1 MADGGAVIV
10 TDTNTPISVVSS
22 GSKISRVVTAGTRG
36 PRGIDGPPGP
46 AGSDGKSAYDFWLEE
61 GNTGTITDFFA
72 SLSGGAYTH
81 DQMTPGKVWN
91 ITHNLGFFPNVMSF
105 DSAGTQ
111 IIGDVNHIDKN
122 SMTITFSHSNAG
134 KAYLS

>member
-1 MADGGAVIV
+1 MADPRQVRIV
-10 TDTNTPISVVSS
+10 SPGKTTTQ
-22 GSKISRVVTAGTRG
+22 VVTAGSRG
-36 PRGIDGPPGP
+36 PRGERGE
-46 AGSDGKSAYDFWLEE
+46 DGKSAYQLWLEE
-61 GNTGTITDFFA
+61 GNTGSLEDFFA
-72 SLSGGAYTH
+72 SLTGQAYNH
-81 DQMTPGKVWN
+81 DQMTPSTVWN
-91 ITHNLGFFPNVMSF
+91 ITHNLGFFPNVMTF

>member
-1 MADGGAVIV
+1 MAD
-10 TDTNTPISVVSS
+10 PRQVSILS
-22 GSKISRVVTAGTRG
+22 PGKTTTQVVTAGTRG
-36 PRGIDGPPGP
+36 PRGPEGQ
-46 AGSDGKSAYDFWLEE
+46 SGKSAYELWLDE
-61 GNTGTITDFFA
+61 GNVGSLSDFFA

-81 DQMTPGKVWN
+81 DQMTPGLVWS
-91 ITHNLGFFPNVMSF
+91 ITHDLGFFPNVMTF

-111 IIGDVNHIDKN
+111 IIGDVVHINKN

>member
-1 MADGGAVIV
+1 MADGGAIIV

-22 GSKISRVVTAGTRG
+22 GAKTSRVITAGTRG
-36 PRGIDGPPGP
+36 PRGPEG
-46 AGSDGKSAYDFWLEE
+46 ADGKSAYQLWLDE
-61 GNTGTITDFFA
+61 GNVGSITDFFA

-81 DQMTPGKVWN
+81 DQMTPGTVWN
-91 ITHNLGFFPNVMSF
+91 ITHNLGFFPNVMTF
-105 DSAGTQ
+105 NSAGTQ

-134 KAYLS
+134 EAYLS

>member
-1 MADGGAVIV
+1 MTSSRPVIQ
-10 TDTNTPISVVSS
+10 SQ
-22 GSKISRVVTAGTRG
+22 VVTVGTRG
-36 PRGIDGPPGP
+36 PRGERGDGGL
-46 AGSDGKSAYDFWLEE
+46 SAYDLWIDE
-61 GNTGTITDFFA
+61 GNTGSIEDFFA

-81 DQMTPGKVWN
+81 DQMTPGTVWS
-91 ITHNLGFFPNVMSF
+91 ITHNLGFFPNVMTF

-111 IIGDVNHIDKN
+111 IIGDVVHIDKN

>member
-1 MADGGAVIV
+1 MADLRQIHIV
-10 TDTNTPISVVSS
+10 SPGRTTTQ
-22 GSKISRVVTAGTRG
+22 VVTAGTRG
-36 PRGIDGPPGP
+36 PRGPEGQT
-46 AGSDGKSAYDFWLEE
+46 GKSAYEVWLDE
-61 GNTGTITDFFA
+61 GNTGSIEDFFA

-81 DQMTPGKVWN
+81 DQMTPDTVWS
-91 ITHNLGFFPNVMSF
+91 ITHSLGFFPNVMSF

>member
-1 MADGGAVIV
+1 VANPNQIQILSPGSTV
-10 TDTNTPISVVSS
+10 T
-22 GSKISRVVTAGTRG
+22 RVVTAGTRG
-36 PRGIDGPPGP
+36 PRGPEGQPGL
-46 AGSDGKSAYDFWLEE
+46 SAYELWLAE
-61 GNTGTITDFFA
+61 GNTGSLADFFA

-81 DQMTPGKVWN
+81 DQMTPGNVWN
-91 ITHNLGFFPNVMSF
+91 ITHDLGFFPNVMTF

-111 IIGDVNHIDKN
+111 IIGEVVHLDKN

>member
-1 MADGGAVIV
+1 MVD
-10 TDTNTPISVVSS
+10 
-22 GSKISRVVTAGTRG
+22 RVVTSSPRRSTVTTVGTRG
-36 PRGIDGPPGP
+36 QRGLKGENGEDGL
-46 AGSDGKSAYDFWLEE
+46 SAYDIWLSE
-61 GNTGTITDFFA
+61 GNSGSVTDFFA

-81 DQMTPGKVWN
+81 EQMTPGTVWN
-91 ITHNLGFFPNVMSF
+91 ITHALGFFPNVMTF

-134 KAYLS
+134 EAYLS